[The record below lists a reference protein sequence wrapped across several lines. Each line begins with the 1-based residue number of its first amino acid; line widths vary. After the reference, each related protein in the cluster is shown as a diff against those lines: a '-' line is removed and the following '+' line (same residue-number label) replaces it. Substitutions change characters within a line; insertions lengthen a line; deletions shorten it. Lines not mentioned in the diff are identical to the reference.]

1 MDPSRNRCAL
11 SFFEPKSFSFSFFAR
26 KQADSRYSSPFT
38 IDCEDCPAGEHEKIS
53 WLVRR
58 LPVLN
63 NRKAFTLLEVMIA
76 VSIIAIALVALFGS
90 QSRSLS
96 QATEAHF
103 NVVAPMLASGKLA
116 ELVAGTETPNNDDG
130 DFGDEFPGYSWKI
143 ETETASFD
151 SPEVL
156 INLAK
161 LENPLQK
168 VDLTVLWSGSKFAYS
183 LTYYGRWQD

>member
-1 MDPSRNRCAL
+1 MAPSRNRCAL
-11 SFFEPKSFSFSFFAR
+11 SFLVLFRGSCKNHQTSEYK
-26 KQADSRYSSPFT
+26 K
-38 IDCEDCPAGEHEKIS
+38 KI

-103 NVVAPMLASGKLA
+103 NVVAPMLASGKIA
-116 ELVAGTETPNNDDG
+116 ELAAGTETPNNDDG

-168 VDLTVLWSGSKFAYS
+168 VDVTVLWSGSKFEYL